1 MFQSNSTREISY
13 IFLWLIGI
21 IAFYTLIHT
30 YVLEPHTTSST
41 THTNITLKNTKNVET
56 LVVNTSPK
64 LENNV
69 IVKKEIITEE
79 VFTAVSVPKKVATEA
94 SVVELKDITVQT
106 VVTKKIE
113 HLENIPQSVSTP
125 SVPNVPHIIKVET
138 VSIPST
144 PTLPSVPTVIS
155 LTPVSQPIV
164 PIMPSTHIEPK
175 ALEIQVERFQNE
187 LKKDGELKLLESARQ
202 LVEEDTDL

>member
-1 MFQSNSTREISY
+1 MSN
-13 IFLWLIGI
+13 IFTQGPLFATG
-21 IAFYTLIHT
+21 T
-30 YVLEPHTTSST
+30 
-41 THTNITLKNTKNVET
+41 
-56 LVVNTSPK
+56 
-64 LENNV
+64 V
-69 IVKKEIITEE
+69 I
-79 VFTAVSVPKKVATEA
+79 
-94 SVVELKDITVQT
+94 
-106 VVTKKIE
+106 
-113 HLENIPQSVSTP
+113 QSVSTP